1 MSRSRSFE
9 ARSQPVKRLLAAV
22 LTIVSLPIAVAAV
35 IPTPIQEQTAPSSTA
50 TAEVPP
56 DLLPIYIGASYECA
70 GLPWQ
75 VLAGIGWVESRHA
88 DGRADPTTGQVS
100 PAIVGPAID
109 GRDGLAAIRDSS
121 SPDGWAHALGPMQ
134 FLSATF
140 ANWAVVAPDRPPGA
154 RPDPQNAWDAI
165 YSAARYLCAGQAAIN
180 GVEAAIRRYN
190 HSDSH
195 VDDVLAKATEYGL
208 GQGAAV
214 GSELVAGSGEAVVA
228 AAMTQIGVPYQW
240 GGSTPGVGF
249 DCSGLVQWAYAQ
261 IGISLPRTTGQQVSV
276 GVAVAVDEL
285 RPGDLVFSRSVRR
298 GGEVVDRGH
307 VAIYA
312 GGGQVVVA
320 PSTGDVIKVR
330 TLDRASVQAARRVVS

>member
-1 MSRSRSFE
+1 
-9 ARSQPVKRLLAAV
+9 V
-22 LTIVSLPIAVAAV
+22 LTLVSIPIAVAAV
-35 IPTPIQEQTAPSSTA
+35 IPAPIDDQTAPSGTA
-50 TAEVPP
+50 TAEIPP
-56 DLLPIYIGASYECA
+56 DLLPIYIGASYACA

-88 DGRADPTTGQVS
+88 GGRADPTTGHVS

-109 GRDGLAAIRDSS
+109 GREGFAAVRDSS

-134 FLSATF
+134 FLSTTF
-140 ANWAVVAPDRPPGA
+140 GSWGVVAPDRPPGA
-154 RPDPQNAWDAI
+154 LPDPQNAWDAI
-165 YSAARYLCAGQAAIN
+165 YSAAAYLCAGRAVIDD
-180 GVEAAIRRYN
+180 VDAAIRRYN
-190 HSDSH
+190 HSDH
-195 VDDVLAKATEYGL
+195 YVDDVLRKATEYGL

-228 AAMTQIGVPYQW
+228 AAMTQLGVPYQW
-240 GGSTPGVGF
+240 GASTPGVGF

-276 GVAVAVDEL
+276 GVPVAVDEL

-298 GGEVVDRGH
+298 GGQVVDRGH

-320 PSTGDVIKVR
+320 PSTGDVVTVR
-330 TLDRASVQAARRVVS
+330 TIDPASVQTARRVAS